1 MSDARDGTSAAPT
14 DGPLSPADVPGR
26 GRGGRPRGGR
36 SRPGRPGR
44 DGELHDGNSG
54 TVRPGRRADPV
65 VLDRDI
71 TKVPVKEIRA
81 TKVQYTLVSGRVVH
95 EAGSETGRA
104 RAEDAQRMGA
114 LDAGRA
120 SGGSC
125 CRGHLPAHRVRVIGA

>member
-1 MSDARDGTSAAPT
+1 MVNTLITQRTRRRRPERLLPGEELSDVRC
-14 DGPLSPADVPGR
+14 
-26 GRGGRPRGGR
+26 
-36 SRPGRPGR
+36 SR
-44 DGELHDGNSG
+44 
-54 TVRPGRRADPV
+54 GRRADLV

-81 TKVQYTLVSGRVVH
+81 TKVQYTVVSGRVVH

-114 LDAGRA
+114 LGAGRA